1 MAKVKGEIVINSERC
16 KGCQLCV
23 PVCQQFTI
31 AMSDKLNSKGYH
43 YASVI
48 NEDCNGCINCALVC
62 PDGVITVYRVK
73 MKDPV
78 TA

>member
-23 PVCQQFTI
+23 PVCQQHTI
-31 AMSDKLNSKGYH
+31 AMSPNVNSKGYQ
-43 YASVI
+43 YATTV
-48 NEDCNGCINCALVC
+48 NDDCNGCINCALVC

-73 MKDPV
+73 MKD
-78 TA
+78 AAEA